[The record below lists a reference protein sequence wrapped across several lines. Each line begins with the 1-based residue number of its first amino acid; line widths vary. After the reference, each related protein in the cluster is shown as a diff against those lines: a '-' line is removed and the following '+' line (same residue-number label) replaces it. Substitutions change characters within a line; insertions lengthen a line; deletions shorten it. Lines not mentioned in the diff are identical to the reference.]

1 MLKYYIDDNGKY
13 LGGTDGAPLS
23 ANEVPSAP
31 SDARAVWNGS
41 EWLEPI
47 NTVNY
52 SAQMIGSLYDDA
64 MRVLQNGYSDEEV
77 KTFTPKQDA
86 IREYLVGGVAGLS
99 AENRTMLE
107 NLTGSTDDL
116 IIAAKLENM
125 AKASETFKLYLGTIE
140 RLRDEH
146 LSQLVDGQDN
156 TAIVNNLAQAYA
168 ALGG

>member
-13 LGGTDGAPLS
+13 LGGTDGEPLS
-23 ANEVPSAP
+23 LNEVPSAP
-31 SDARAVWNGS
+31 SDARAVWSGD

-47 NTVNY
+47 TTVDY

-86 IREYLVGGVAGLS
+86 IREYLSGGVAGLS
-99 AENRTMLE
+99 VENRAMME
-107 NLTGSTDDL
+107 GLTGSNDDL
-116 IIAAKLENM
+116 VIAAKLDNM
-125 AKASETFKLYLGTIE
+125 AAASATFKTYLGTIE

-146 LSQLVDGQDN
+146 LGQLVEGQDN
-156 TAIVNNLAQAYA
+156 TAIVNNLAQAYF